1 METCIIAIDPGREKC
16 GLAVVDRQLGVREKK
31 IIATHDLETAVKQ
44 LTENYATYTI
54 IIGDRTHSRALQKE
68 LQAVQVQGNTLTVI
82 PVNEHRSSDE
92 ARTRYWQEHPP
103 KGLKKLIP
111 VTLQSPPVPIDDYVA
126 VILAERYYTSL

>member
-16 GLAVVDRQLGVREKK
+16 GLAVVDRHQGVREKK
-31 IIATHDLETAVKQ
+31 IIATQDLETAVKQ
-44 LTENYATYTI
+44 LTESYATYTV
-54 IIGDRTHSRALQKE
+54 IIGDRTHSRALRKE

-103 KGLKKLIP
+103 KGLKKFIP
-111 VTLQSPPVPIDDYVA
+111 VTLQSPPVPIDDFVA